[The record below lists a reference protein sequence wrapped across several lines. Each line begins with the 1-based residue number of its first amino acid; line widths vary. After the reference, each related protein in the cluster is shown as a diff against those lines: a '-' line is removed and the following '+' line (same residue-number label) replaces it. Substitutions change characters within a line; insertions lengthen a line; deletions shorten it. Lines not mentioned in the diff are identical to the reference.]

1 MLSRV
6 VSYEVGGATEER
18 TA

>member
-6 VSYEVGGATEER
+6 VS
-18 TA
+18 